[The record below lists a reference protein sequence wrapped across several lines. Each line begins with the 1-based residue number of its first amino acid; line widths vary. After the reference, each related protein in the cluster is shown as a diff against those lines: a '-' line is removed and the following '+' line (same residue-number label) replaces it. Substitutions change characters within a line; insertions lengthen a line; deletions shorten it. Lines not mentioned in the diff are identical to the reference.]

1 MSVSI
6 ALSLIIAKFFPAV
19 HNQVVSRATRLEH
32 QSLYWGTVIV
42 SNVLVGMSLSLR
54 VLIMREYLHPNAVV
68 YTAAAAESAVHI
80 ILFIGA
86 LCSHRGTNV
95 PVPKGIAQGITR
107 AFLFLALILDCI
119 STILRKQFNKERVL
133 VLFTLMSFVYRSI
146 MDAISVTFLLF
157 IEKSRA
163 TTVSFTFLYISFVIF
178 LLLTASFMFLH
189 EKATLPC
196 LKKMYKCFVALFF
209 LVAVF
214 GAVMLMIVVYL
225 IIMFSLNL
233 QGVGGIVTGLIPSIG
248 LSAASWY
255 IKKRLLPKAL
265 SSSNAAGE
273 PETVHGANGGAVNDD
288 RRNDER
294 MLLP

>member
-1 MSVSI
+1 
-6 ALSLIIAKFFPAV
+6 
-19 HNQVVSRATRLEH
+19 
-32 QSLYWGTVIV
+32 
-42 SNVLVGMSLSLR
+42 
-54 VLIMREYLHPNAVV
+54 MREYLHPNAVV

-163 TTVSFTFLYISFVIF
+163 TTVSFT
-178 LLLTASFMFLH
+178 
-189 EKATLPC
+189 
-196 LKKMYKCFVALFF
+196 
-209 LVAVF
+209 
-214 GAVMLMIVVYL
+214 
-225 IIMFSLNL
+225 
-233 QGVGGIVTGLIPSIG
+233 
-248 LSAASWY
+248 SA
-255 IKKRLLPKAL
+255 IKTYRPR
-265 SSSNAAGE
+265 
-273 PETVHGANGGAVNDD
+273 H
-288 RRNDER
+288 
-294 MLLP
+294 